1 MPSGGYR
8 KNAGLPRQPSPFHDD
23 ALDNV
28 GKRKR
33 GGDKKSEKAN
43 SPAELK
49 SRGLEAG
56 KFSALG
62 VRARDIAKK
71 SMAKLEEALD
81 SGEKIP
87 PQQLAQI
94 AERATNILV
103 KLQVAEESASARDR
117 STATGDDIAK
127 KAELLKAAAAEL
139 LSRDQTVTIE
149 SRVVEDAEEIDE

>member
-1 MPSGGYR
+1 MASGGFR

-33 GGDKKSEKAN
+33 GGDRKSEKAN
-43 SPAELK
+43 SPADLH

-62 VRARDIAKK
+62 KQARDIAQR

-103 KLQVAEESASARDR
+103 KLQVAEESASTRDR
-117 STATGDDIAK
+117 SAATGDDIAK

-149 SRVVEDAEEIDE
+149 TRVVEDAEEIDE